1 MSFETECSSMV
12 SLMSKRS
19 RLDSEPNRNSAS
31 ALASS
36 VLPVPVGPAKRST
49 AVGLLGSFIPERAT
63 RTASATALIACAWP
77 FTRSSSVASMR
88 SSLSR
93 SSPASCATGSL
104 QRSATAAATSSR
116 SMAFLFACGFAAD
129 FENERSIAIAHA

>member
-49 AVGLLGSFIPERAT
+49 AVGLLGSFMPERAT
-63 RTASATALIACAWP
+63 RTASATALIACA
-77 FTRSSSVASMR
+77 
-88 SSLSR
+88 
-93 SSPASCATGSL
+93 
-104 QRSATAAATSSR
+104 
-116 SMAFLFACGFAAD
+116 
-129 FENERSIAIAHA
+129 